1 MLTIILEDQRQ
12 IWCRGPT
19 WRAEK
24 GKLLIP
30 VVRLLGLADVEARG
44 LEDREEGDLGLVV
57 EEE

>member
-1 MLTIILEDQRQ
+1 ME

-30 VVRLLGLADVEARG
+30 VVGLLGLAEVEARE